1 MLVGCK
7 GCNISNIGH
16 LKRYHTMYYFNLM
29 TKTGVRKFK
38 IECSLEF
45 ARELNEITIYPDWL
59 KGKYIGPCFTVFI

>member
-1 MLVGCK
+1 
-7 GCNISNIGH
+7 
-16 LKRYHTMYYFNLM
+16 MYYFNLM

-59 KGKYIGPCFTVFI
+59 KGKYIGPCFTVFL